1 MYIPVSPFSQEPVAI
16 RQMCKDSVCTHLLY
30 QNEPLVI
37 EDLQR
42 DPRFPHLSEL
52 RQQHIR
58 FYAGVP
64 LKDKNGIALGA
75 VSAGQATETDAGG
88 RYDFA

>member
-64 LKDKNGIALGA
+64 LKDKNGIALGGC
-75 VSAGQATETDAGG
+75 VCWTSD
-88 RYDFA
+88 RDRCRRKI

>member
-1 MYIPVSPFSQEPVAI
+1 
-16 RQMCKDSVCTHLLY
+16 MCKDSVCTHLLY

-52 RQQHIR
+52 RQHHIR

-64 LKDKNGIALGA
+64 LKDKNGIALG
-75 VSAGQATETDAGG
+75 VCLLDKQPRQSAGR
-88 RYDFA
+88 RYDSAKALAQDLMAT